1 MTSERPS
8 PTMADVARRAGV
20 SHQTVSRVLNA
31 PQTVSL
37 VTRQRVVEAVSELG
51 YRRNSVA
58 RALASGHTRVIGVVV
73 DELAFHG
80 PASTVV
86 AVAEAARGA
95 GYVISLDPQDTM
107 STENVSAALE
117 RHVSRAVEAVVVVSA
132 HGWARIDSSVADI
145 SIPVVSVD
153 GALGGATASVGVDQ
167 RAGAMIAT
175 RHLVELGHRRIAH
188 VAGPSDWPQAV
199 ERRTA
204 FIEALTA
211 HDLAPGPILEGDWS
225 ARSGHEATHRLL
237 GQDPTFTAVV
247 VANDQMAVGAYRAI
261 AQSGRRVPDDMSVV
275 GFDNIPEAGFLSP
288 PLTTVQQDF
297 SGLGKEAVRLVLAA
311 LAGEPCP
318 SRLIPPRL
326 IVRAST
332 APPPE
337 DQTATR

>member
-31 PQTVSL
+31 PQTVSAA
-37 VTRQRVVEAVSELG
+37 TRLRVNQAVSDLG

-86 AVAEAARGA
+86 AVAEAARQA

-107 STENVSAALE
+107 STDNVSAALE
-117 RHVSRAVEAVVVVSA
+117 RHVDRAVEAVVVVSA
-132 HGWARIDSSVADI
+132 HGWAGIDSSVADVA
-145 SIPVVSVD
+145 IPVVSVD

-167 RAGAMIAT
+167 RAGATIAT
-175 RHLVELGHRRIAH
+175 RHLVELGHRHIAH
-188 VAGPSDWPQAV
+188 VAGPADWPQAV
-199 ERRTA
+199 ERRAA
-204 FIEALTA
+204 FLAALQA
-211 HDLAPGPILEGDWS
+211 HGLGPGPVLDGDWS
-225 ARSGHEATHRLL
+225 ARSGHQAMHRLL
-237 GQDPTFTAVV
+237 GQHPELTAVV

-261 AQSGRRVPDDMSVV
+261 AQSGRRVPDDISVV

-297 SGLGKEAVRLVLAA
+297 SALGREAVRLVLAA

-326 IVRAST
+326 VVRSST
-332 APPPE
+332 APPGE
-337 DQTATR
+337 GQTPTR